1 MLQRHYGLDW
11 LRIGAFALL
20 ILYHTGMYYVE
31 WGWHVKASPT
41 VDWVKWPMM
50 AVNPWRMALLFMVSG
65 VATRFLFAKAGS
77 AGELWRARWPR
88 ILLPLL
94 FGVAVV
100 VPLQPWVELST
111 QHGYAHGF
119 GHFLAHD
126 YFRFGALDGIV
137 LPTWNHLWFLAYLLA
152 YTGLLAGMLALP
164 GLRPERLDRL
174 FDRLFAGWRLWGLPI
189 LWIMLI
195 RLTLLPRFGETH
207 ALVDDWY
214 LHALYLP
221 IFLFGFSLAASLV
234 MQRRLA
240 AVWKPLLAFSL
251 VALCVRL
258 ALIAAFPQGW
268 DSLPEPLQ
276 AVAILARSVQ
286 VWTMLAGLTGL
297 ALDRLNRDHP
307 WRKPLADAVFPA
319 YIVHQTAIVAIA
331 FWTAPLGWPLGLQA
345 VVIVAGTLLACW
357 AAWAVGRRLGPAAV
371 LLGTR
376 PVAARAPV
384 AA

>member
-1 MLQRHYGLDW
+1 MQQRHYGLDW

-41 VDWVKWPMM
+41 VDWIEWPMM
-50 AVNPWRMALLFMVSG
+50 AVNPWRMALLFLVSG

-77 AGELWRARWPR
+77 AGALWRARWPR

-126 YFRFGALDGIV
+126 YFRFGVLDGIV
-137 LPTWNHLWFLAYLLA
+137 LPTWNHLWFLAYLLV
-152 YTGLLAGMLALP
+152 YTGLLACLLVLP
-164 GLRPERLDRL
+164 GMRPERLDRL

-195 RLTLLPRFGETH
+195 RVTLLPRFGETH

-221 IFLFGFSLAASLV
+221 VFLFGFSLAASPA

-240 AVWKPLLAFSL
+240 AVWKPLLLVSL
-251 VALCVRL
+251 VALAMRF
-258 ALIAAFPQGW
+258 ALVAAWPEGW
-268 DSLPEPLQ
+268 DALPPSLR
-276 AVAILARSVQ
+276 AVSVLVRAVQ
-286 VWTMLAGLTGL
+286 LWTVLAGLAGL
-297 ALDRLNRDHP
+297 ALDRLNVDHP
-307 WRKPLADAVFPA
+307 WRQPLSEAVFPA
-319 YIVHQTAIVAIA
+319 YVVHQTAIVALA
-331 FWTAPLGWPLGLQA
+331 FWTAPLALPQGVQA
-345 VVIVAGTLLACW
+345 ALILSGTVLACW
-357 AAWAVGRRLGPAAV
+357 GTWALARRLGPAAV
-371 LLGTR
+371 VLGMKPPAVRR
-376 PVAARAPV
+376 PAAA
-384 AA
+384 